1 MEEGDTQ
8 YAVLTR
14 NRHDRQPPQVLPL
27 DEAHSLAHIRL
38 RRLGTGYAG
47 HGRIHD
53 RGEFGEARI
62 WAGRD
67 CGIRDAVYM
76 ESKTDGC

>member
-1 MEEGDTQ
+1 MGNGGGDTQ

-38 RRLGTGYAG
+38 RRHGARYAG
-47 HGRIHD
+47 YGRIHD
-53 RGEFGEARI
+53 RGEFGQARI
-62 WAGRD
+62 WVVEEAAFEPLRTLQQD
-67 CGIRDAVYM
+67 V
-76 ESKTDGC
+76 